1 MLKPFHIN
9 EAAATSQLRILA
21 DQMMTT
27 HTRDLFQSDAQR
39 FDRFHLTTGGLT
51 FDYSKQRINVEVVN
65 GLVKLAEEAD
75 LKGAIESMFT
85 GEKINFTED
94 RAVLHTALR
103 GDTSKPL
110 MHEGKNIMTDIQSVL
125 DQMSVFSKNIL
136 SGEFVGFTGKRFRH
150 VVNIGIGGSDLGP
163 LMVCEALSGF
173 SQGLQMHFVSNVDG
187 ADLANVLAR
196 VSADETLFIVVS
208 KTFTTQETLANAVAA
223 KNWLVQ
229 SLGNEA
235 AVADHFAAVST
246 NIPAVEKF
254 GISAMRTFGFWDWVG
269 GRYSLWGAVGLS
281 IMLSVGPDNFK
292 DLLRGARYADDHFRN
307 ADFKQNIPVLMAL
320 LGIWNRNF
328 LKMSSHAVLPYS
340 NNLRRLPAY
349 LQQAD
354 MESNG
359 KSSGRDGMRVKHETG
374 PTIWGE
380 PGTNGQHAFY
390 QLLHQG
396 TDVIPVDFIA
406 YISPLSRFTDHHK
419 KLLANC
425 LAQSE
430 AMMNGRTA
438 DEVRAM
444 LSKQGMNEKRIDEM
458 VQHKVFEG
466 NRPSNTLLFDEL
478 TPFSVGCLVSFYE
491 NKIFAQGVLW
501 NLYSFD
507 QWGVELGKELAMR
520 ILPAIEG
527 GEVPPLDGSTSGLL
541 QLILRG

>member
-1 MLKPFHIN
+1 
-9 EAAATSQLRILA
+9 
-21 DQMMTT
+21 
-27 HTRDLFQSDAQR
+27 
-39 FDRFHLTTGGLT
+39 
-51 FDYSKQRINVEVVN
+51 
-65 GLVKLAEEAD
+65 
-75 LKGAIESMFT
+75 
-85 GEKINFTED
+85 
-94 RAVLHTALR
+94 
-103 GDTSKPL
+103 
-110 MHEGKNIMTDIQSVL
+110 
-125 DQMSVFSKNIL
+125 
-136 SGEFVGFTGKRFRH
+136 
-150 VVNIGIGGSDLGP
+150 
-163 LMVCEALSGF
+163 
-173 SQGLQMHFVSNVDG
+173 
-187 ADLANVLAR
+187 
-196 VSADETLFIVVS
+196 
-208 KTFTTQETLANAVAA
+208 
-223 KNWLVQ
+223 
-229 SLGNEA
+229 
-235 AVADHFAAVST
+235 
-246 NIPAVEKF
+246 
-254 GISAMRTFGFWDWVG
+254 
-269 GRYSLWGAVGLS
+269 
-281 IMLSVGPDNFK
+281 
-292 DLLRGARYADDHFRN
+292 
-307 ADFKQNIPVLMAL
+307 
-320 LGIWNRNF
+320 
-328 LKMSSHAVLPYS
+328 VLPYS

-406 YISPLSRFTDHHK
+406 YITPLSRFTDHHK

-438 DEVRAM
+438 DEVRVM

-458 VQHKVFEG
+458 VQHKVFGG

-491 NKIFAQGVLW
+491 NKIFTQGVLW